1 MVSDTNFSI
10 YRKDRVGNQE
20 GGGVCILTNNASVLV
35 NPVNLPV
42 KYQSL
47 ELIVVDIVGLSRES
61 QTKGFRLFVAYRP
74 PCSDSNS
81 ISLSY
86 TTLLCE
92 CIESLYPINSTIV
105 LCGDFNFPRIN
116 WSSNNNV
123 FTNPDSCSGIFINFF
138 FYKYALTQC
147 VASPTR
153 LSDHSG
159 NGSLLDLVVCND
171 PNFVFNTNV
180 DAPFGS
186 SDHGTVSFNVIRELQ
201 TPKYSMNAFNFN
213 KADWTNLSAYL
224 DNINFF
230 DLFENCVDPESVVN
244 AFYTVLYDG
253 LNQFVP
259 VFSSHLH

>member
-1 MVSDTNFSI
+1 MATASDQFVVPNDNLMGSDSNSRSLLFYNIELINARSLKNKTHELHYKLINNHLDIVCITETWLNSSVSDSVMVSDTNFSI

-105 LCGDFNFPRIN
+105 L
-116 WSSNNNV
+116 
-123 FTNPDSCSGIFINFF
+123 
-138 FYKYALTQC
+138 
-147 VASPTR
+147 
-153 LSDHSG
+153 
-159 NGSLLDLVVCND
+159 
-171 PNFVFNTNV
+171 
-180 DAPFGS
+180 
-186 SDHGTVSFNVIRELQ
+186 
-201 TPKYSMNAFNFN
+201 
-213 KADWTNLSAYL
+213 
-224 DNINFF
+224 
-230 DLFENCVDPESVVN
+230 
-244 AFYTVLYDG
+244 
-253 LNQFVP
+253 
-259 VFSSHLH
+259 